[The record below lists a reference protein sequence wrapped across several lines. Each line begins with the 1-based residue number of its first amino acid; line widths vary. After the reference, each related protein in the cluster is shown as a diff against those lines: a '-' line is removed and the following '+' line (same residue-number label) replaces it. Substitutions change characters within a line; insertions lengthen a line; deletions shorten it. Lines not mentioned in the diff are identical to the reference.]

1 MADLREVQDNFIE
14 KIKKAQKQLD
24 FIKWH
29 IDNQYERFYQ
39 QDRLLLYI
47 TKAIDDLYQEHSEQA
62 NGLFEQIRKRCG
74 KEIND
79 SWKITVELKSGFV
92 ESDDNRDMRYLAER
106 FHIHIGMTGTTIK
119 INGLERRVVVDQ
131 SAEVFIECVSD
142 VYIQYQLYKIKTFN
156 ENYTERELVYQ
167 SECSLIG
174 DRKYV

>member
-1 MADLREVQDNFIE
+1 
-14 KIKKAQKQLD
+14 
-24 FIKWH
+24 
-29 IDNQYERFYQ
+29 
-39 QDRLLLYI
+39 
-47 TKAIDDLYQEHSEQA
+47 
-62 NGLFEQIRKRCG
+62 
-74 KEIND
+74 
-79 SWKITVELKSGFV
+79 
-92 ESDDNRDMRYLAER
+92 MRYLAER